1 MPYPA
6 KTDAEAIL
14 ERALYLLEQRGADAL
29 TMRNLAKELGLSVS
43 SLYRHYADRAAL
55 EAALGDEGNRLLHES
70 SRRITRNLAPREAVV
85 AFAHAYSDFARSR
98 PALYD
103 LLMAPRPPRPA
114 MPGPGKDLWNFVLAL
129 VGEVTDDPDDTAA
142 AVAVWSFLH
151 GFVSLERAGLF
162 GSSGPQDAL
171 ERGLG
176 ALLTGL
182 SKTETPT

>member
-14 ERALYLLEQRGADAL
+14 ERALKLLEQNGAGAL

-55 EAALGDEGNRLLHES
+55 EAALGDEGNRLLHEHL
-70 SRRITRNLAPREAVV
+70 RKHTQHLAPREAVT
-85 AFAHAYSDFARSR
+85 AFAHAYLDFAHSR

-103 LLMAPRPPRPA
+103 LLMAPRPPMLA
-114 MPGPGKDLWNFVLAL
+114 APGPGKDLWNFVLAL
-129 VGEVTDDPDDTAA
+129 VGEVTHDPDDTAA

-151 GFVSLERAGLF
+151 GFVSLERGGLF
-162 GSSGPQDAL
+162 GSSGPQGAL
-171 ERGLG
+171 ERGLD
-176 ALLTGL
+176 ALLVGL
-182 SKTETPT
+182 PQTKNPA